1 MYSMAMISKQRCA
14 VLQWSIYERSLI
26 KKSLRSVS
34 LTSKVQ
40 KAVRDSMTLLRDY
53 VHFQRSNSTSR
64 RQCSGSVLASI
75 HVPFLQWWIIGEGD
89 MGRWIADH
97 EFGYRSRT
105 VCTIAFLIA
114 WMRSL
119 FFHRSKHNNCIN
131 SNNGIHCIPITRS
144 LTVIQSL
151 KYTTR
156 SNRVWCRRVT
166 TTELLRRVFQPRS
179 TTTTVVS
186 RQSMILL
193 QRCSNKTILNQ
204 TYNIA
209 ASSTQLS
216 YCDLSRRALSSLD
229 TSSSS
234 SSVVEQKQH
243 QQLRKPTY
251 HDVIYFQSIL
261 SNPHKRKKRQ

>member
-1 MYSMAMISKQRCA
+1 
-14 VLQWSIYERSLI
+14 
-26 KKSLRSVS
+26 
-34 LTSKVQ
+34 
-40 KAVRDSMTLLRDY
+40 
-53 VHFQRSNSTSR
+53 
-64 RQCSGSVLASI
+64 
-75 HVPFLQWWIIGEGD
+75 
-89 MGRWIADH
+89 
-97 EFGYRSRT
+97 
-105 VCTIAFLIA
+105 
-114 WMRSL
+114 MRSL

-193 QRCSNKTILNQ
+193 QRCSNKTIHNQ
-204 TYNIA
+204 TYIIA
-209 ASSTQLS
+209 ASSPQLS

-234 SSVVEQKQH
+234 SVKQQ

-251 HDVIYFQSIL
+251 QDVIYFRSIL
-261 SNPHKRKKRQ
+261 SNPHKSILTTLIPVDDDERQM

>member
-1 MYSMAMISKQRCA
+1 MP
-14 VLQWSIYERSLI
+14 
-26 KKSLRSVS
+26 
-34 LTSKVQ
+34 T
-40 KAVRDSMTLLRDY
+40 
-53 VHFQRSNSTSR
+53 R
-64 RQCSGSVLASI
+64 RQCSSVLAYSI
-75 HVPFLQWWIIGEGD
+75 HVPPMINLGEGD
-89 MGRWIADH
+89 MRRRIADH

-156 SNRVWCRRVT
+156 SNRVWCRRGT

-179 TTTTVVS
+179 TTTVVS

>member
-1 MYSMAMISKQRCA
+1 M
-14 VLQWSIYERSLI
+14 
-26 KKSLRSVS
+26 
-34 LTSKVQ
+34 
-40 KAVRDSMTLLRDY
+40 
-53 VHFQRSNSTSR
+53 
-64 RQCSGSVLASI
+64 
-75 HVPFLQWWIIGEGD
+75 
-89 MGRWIADH
+89 
-97 EFGYRSRT
+97 
-105 VCTIAFLIA
+105 IAFLHLLRPYDA
-114 WMRSL
+114 RMRSL

>member
-1 MYSMAMISKQRCA
+1 
-14 VLQWSIYERSLI
+14 
-26 KKSLRSVS
+26 
-34 LTSKVQ
+34 
-40 KAVRDSMTLLRDY
+40 
-53 VHFQRSNSTSR
+53 
-64 RQCSGSVLASI
+64 
-75 HVPFLQWWIIGEGD
+75 
-89 MGRWIADH
+89 
-97 EFGYRSRT
+97 
-105 VCTIAFLIA
+105 
-114 WMRSL
+114 MRSL

-156 SNRVWCRRVT
+156 SNRVWCRRGT
-166 TTELLRRVFQPRS
+166 TTELLRRVFQPRSS

-209 ASSTQLS
+209 ASSSTPLS

>member
-1 MYSMAMISKQRCA
+1 
-14 VLQWSIYERSLI
+14 
-26 KKSLRSVS
+26 
-34 LTSKVQ
+34 
-40 KAVRDSMTLLRDY
+40 
-53 VHFQRSNSTSR
+53 
-64 RQCSGSVLASI
+64 
-75 HVPFLQWWIIGEGD
+75 

-216 YCDLSRRALSSLD
+216 FCDLSRRALSSLD

-251 HDVIYFQSIL
+251 HDVTTFNRYCPIHIKGKNDNNGRRKTNVRGDDEGWQWGTARDNAGYKIVQQATIKKSTMMAITTRR
-261 SNPHKRKKRQ
+261 KRMTRDDNEDEGHGWRTRTKAKDKWGWGSRNVRW